1 MEKEG
6 DDMEE
11 FKDRLKKFRKQKNLT
26 QKSLGE
32 MVGASEVMIGQYE
45 RGLRNPK
52 VEMISKLASALS
64 IQITDLMDWN
74 ELYPNIAKDVEKHNH
89 FAMYMKSLGFDVVYN
104 TEPSMIPMEDV
115 PEQFREDLEG
125 DFIEG
130 ETFTI
135 TVMYEGEPLILSE
148 EDFNELQKSTSECIE
163 HQLWKIKKNQ
173 EK

>member
-1 MEKEG
+1 MTQDELGKAIGLSGVAIMRYEKGQREP
-6 DDMEE
+6 
-11 FKDRLKKFRKQKNLT
+11 N
-26 QKSLGE
+26 KSVIESIAKVLG
-32 MVGASEVMIGQYE
+32 V
-45 RGLRNPK
+45 NPNF
-52 VEMISKLASALS
+52 
-64 IQITDLMDWN
+64 LMDWD

-104 TEPSMIPMEDV
+104 TEPSMISMEDV

>member
-1 MEKEG
+1 
-6 DDMEE
+6 
-11 FKDRLKKFRKQKNLT
+11 
-26 QKSLGE
+26 
-32 MVGASEVMIGQYE
+32 MIGDRIKIARKNAEMTQDELGKAIGLSGVAIMRYE
-45 RGLRNPK
+45 KGQREPNKSVIESIAKVLGVNPNF
-52 VEMISKLASALS
+52 
-64 IQITDLMDWN
+64 LMDWD

-104 TEPSMIPMEDV
+104 TEPSMISMEDV

>member
-1 MEKEG
+1 
-6 DDMEE
+6 
-11 FKDRLKKFRKQKNLT
+11 
-26 QKSLGE
+26 
-32 MVGASEVMIGQYE
+32 MIGDRIKIARKNAEMTQDELGKAIGLSGVAIMRYE
-45 RGLRNPK
+45 KGQREPNKSVIESIAKVLGVNPNF
-52 VEMISKLASALS
+52 
-64 IQITDLMDWN
+64 LMDWD
-74 ELYPNIAKDVEKHNH
+74 ELYPNVAKDVEKYNH

-104 TEPSMIPMEDV
+104 TEPSMIPMENV